1 MFSLT
6 ELSGSNHLNCFHNVS
21 NFNSRITSYNKT
33 LFRLPL
39 RKTATNLSSNIYS
52 LQKVNE
58 LIDALRSEA
67 KLLLLFLRS
76 VHTIEVYDIDQYDTQ
91 NLSFQAKIT
100 DNSVAEVKQK
110 RSSLIRNLKSYHAS
124 YQYDFSA
131 VLSFTANFDV
141 AVYDAST
148 RQTITSHW
156 LVANQVG
163 STNPSVR
170 KASVKQMVFPWVGVA
185 LEKDKP
191 GDGRI
196 FCFLP
201 MPIEI
206 ASNLPIHVNGTF
218 GLNDDRRNLK
228 WPGVER
234 RNDTMANWNAMLVKE
249 VLPSCYT
256 SLLLEY
262 KSTADSM
269 NFYKAWPNVSA
280 IKHSQWE
287 PLLLPVYRTLVRE
300 CVIWCHAPGG
310 YGEWNTPNLA
320 VFVPKSTSLE
330 TVMKNTLIAC
340 KVKLAEPPSIIWDA
354 LSYVS
359 VAVTKVT
366 PKFARDNL
374 RSNPHS
380 FSDISAQDKKVLLKY
395 CLSDGQFTDLAGLN
409 LLPLANNKFAIFQSN
424 SYYNMASS
432 SLVYMCTGEC
442 PKWLL
447 PNLEFKLVDITDDS
461 YLHGVMLQ
469 VAQQQCT
476 QLRELT
482 VSCVA
487 SLLDE
492 AMSMWRNHNAVTFPN
507 SKFPSNWLSNFWDW
521 IRNKMLKSFENKL
534 VFPVHSA
541 HNISISKT
549 FRVVRLTSSLPLLFF
564 HSRSNISGTVL
575 SALDK
580 LNIQYCT
587 QANFPYVRHSQLS
600 RIVKEY
606 SPEALLDVITVRG
619 SYSNVTFTTRE
630 ADLLRKEFSKAEISR
645 NMNTVKNLKIFSS
658 CGNSKN
664 ALYSITQVTQS
675 SILGEAVMEPTDSI
689 DLNVLPSNVI
699 IFSSSDYYQNQL
711 LLKLG
716 CQIYNGVHF
725 LEEYIFPKLT
735 IMGEHYIDAIMR
747 RVLDLYPT
755 LANRNYSI
763 TTSLQ
768 NLYFV
773 KVDDSTRLRPCE
785 LYDPSN
791 STIALIFTG
800 QAVFPCSPYNSTK
813 YINILMSC
821 GLQSSIDPQTIL
833 NLIYSLSQQK
843 SYAPV
848 HVDNTKLTRIRA
860 IMQYVSKKS
869 FSAPNKY
876 TVDIRI
882 VSGFFPFKRVLM
894 LLSQNRSWLPVL
906 SERPAIYPS
915 ALPWKGEHFS
925 SHVISLGDTV
935 CTSNSHS
942 STAPLLYGSQAY
954 FSESFDSLELTEP
967 RRCLVPHFQQVMAY
981 KDNLTPEQTLTI
993 IKQLYS
999 AMQTTSISHLS
1010 ILKHLKDWV
1019 YIMTLDRFVSI
1030 DSVALKRNSEFRN
1043 SLEPYLLI
1051 LPDSISA
1058 YSKLFTK
1065 FGMSHTL
1072 SQAQILS
1079 VLGTVRSEIN
1089 SGSCSVCTEE
1099 AWSLVL
1105 SILNWV
1111 TDNGTEEVSEDIV
1124 DFIFVPAESCREL
1137 PSLKAPQELVY
1148 TDSEFLKD
1156 FAKSIDNDKPFVH
1169 DRINQS
1175 LAKCLGVTPLSEELD
1190 ISEDTF
1196 EDAGQHEPLI
1206 VRLKNILKDYKDGLT
1221 IIKELVQN
1229 ADDAGATVVKICFDA
1244 RKHEIQQRKLFF
1256 PDMCEAHGPAL
1267 LIYNNSKFSVEDFA
1281 NIQKLAGATKQT
1293 KHLKIGKF
1301 GIGFCSV
1308 YHITDVPSF
1317 ISRERLY
1324 IFDPTLRHLR
1334 KAVKNP
1340 NQPGK
1345 KVNFLSKVIQKSLQM
1360 QPYEG
1365 LFDFDST
1372 KEYEGTLF
1380 RLPFRA
1386 DPSELSSTCYS
1397 ESTINELITD
1407 IKETSDKLLL
1417 FLQNVRRITV
1427 QRFDEGMV
1435 QPRTIFEVHK
1445 PSNIP
1450 SVPLNNASIAA
1461 IETWDHKNGGKS
1473 SNYWLAATHRSVYEN
1488 SKPAVA
1494 NVACQLHI
1502 SPANTYTVN
1511 SSLAGEIFC
1520 FLPLSLTTGLP
1531 VHVSCNFAV
1540 INNRR
1545 GIWTNSHENSYHND
1559 KDVEW
1564 NIFLMKKVIPVAY
1577 IQLLLSLQ
1585 IMDEQK
1591 LLLEYKFHCLWPL
1604 TAKLLLRNPWEQC
1617 VASLYSSLVSNKLF
1631 YSHSIKIWLQLNDCK
1646 FLDPIILG
1654 QASTIDS
1661 IQSVVIYLDFP
1672 VVDLPD
1678 EYRSHINLTTK
1689 CLTEKEFIDL
1699 FFSYLSQL
1707 NNIKSS
1713 RNSIILYMLETYAT
1727 QFDCKTSPVKKQ
1739 LSVMFCNHACIP
1751 TSPDG
1756 KIMRKCEDIVNP
1768 MSSFAKLFEDSD
1780 HHFPLKMFSERH
1792 LAMAALKHAG
1802 MMHDTLSWKLVI
1814 ERAQNIEQL
1823 MKKDRIKSL
1832 SNIQLIISI
1841 ISHGKVQGSY
1851 PNHVPKIDSI
1861 PFLPVMPK
1869 PEMYPLTWYGDKYQL
1884 LPGKLLTRIERYG
1897 TASTNVTERISG
1909 NQVAFLCEK
1918 LPQHGGCGFVYDQK
1932 TLDLLGLKLSPTFS
1946 RVIAQLKQVICLSNK
1961 LDPEWITKTCRDIY
1975 QFFENT
1981 LQKAGEH
1988 TINLDELK
1996 TIPLVWNGE
2005 KFLNIQSVSHNWKL
2019 DFGPYLFKVPP
2030 KLSSKPKLS
2039 EVLDIK
2045 KDFTYYDGMMALKKM
2060 KAEFKDSQINDQ
2072 CMQLIKE
2079 LIVVFGD
2086 APHDK
2091 LREIK
2096 GLVFLPDKTKVLY
2109 KSSDLSYN
2117 DADWIPL
2124 EEGCVQVHSLFSKD
2138 LAIRLGVNLTRSK
2151 LAEQYLS
2158 KKDPFTEFG
2167 QHEDLTTR
2175 IQGIIRDYDFDITI
2189 VKELLQNADD
2199 ARASQVCFIL
2209 DRRTHGSQSILSEKW
2224 KELQGPALLVWND
2237 RAFTEKDYEGI
2248 QKLGLGS
2255 KRYNEETIGQYGI
2268 GFNVVYHLTDCPSF
2282 ISDGDILCIFDPHRQ
2297 YTLGTNERRPG
2308 AMYDNLKKG
2317 FWNKFADMSAAY
2329 LQDGSNKVQGEFQKG
2344 TLFRFP
2350 LRHTLTMA
2358 MESQIID
2365 HRCSK
2370 AHGQIQPEE
2379 LSRLMHEWMPSVKQS
2394 IFFLNHVTEVKYLE
2408 ISEEGMVETKFH
2420 CKAVVEKSSGSFKEF
2435 QNAVSGFT
2443 AEKNQSFTIHYQI
2456 TVTEFICNSLRMED
2470 ERNPKENIVERKQ
2483 RDNVVER
2490 KPKVEKWLIQQSIG
2504 DMQEESQYWQY
2515 IETVKPRHAI
2525 AVPLRYPQQMSFDKK
2540 WTGQLFC
2547 FLPLPSLSSDMPAH
2561 INGSYILDSHRRALW
2576 KSSDPNREDDKSR
2589 WNGNLFLAIASSYA
2603 HFLVLARKTYV
2614 KCTYTNWP
2622 QALNDLHN
2630 YYRLFPD
2637 VHFGD
2642 RKKRSLAVDVY
2653 KKLIKMN
2660 GKVLCV
2666 LVSHRKKEVS
2676 VEWHPLISQKEAE
2689 QVYFWSHLKGDDR
2702 KIIHPVLES
2711 IGMKITSAPPRMMES
2726 LNFFIKDERKNISEG
2741 RKLEKGEISCA
2752 FEEDDNCRI
2761 IPPLS
2766 PASLFKYYTK
2776 YSRFSSLQDMKE
2788 CTIEKTE
2795 FKIASNFLLF
2805 TKYLLEMKLK
2815 HDTNIKHAQEAS
2827 KSVKDHVSAY
2837 THLVQEENKKDDDDD
2852 DDDDGTKIRKYPDP
2866 PFSHFLL
2873 LSADGVLK
2881 SFDTERK
2888 VLKSDFF
2895 TLFPNHKGMFLHPEF
2910 RSINFDESYFMT
2922 PYQIPEAEGNEIVEY
2937 NDDEAKILELF
2948 QSALPQSLYNAKV
2961 ISKASEIISIDCLAQ
2976 FWKCLDE
2983 DKVISSYCPQILF
2996 SFALLLTTDNRLFST
3011 NNNVLP
3017 SFEPPVEKKHIGA
3030 IMKALEMPFLHGS
3043 IDLKISELPSLSKY
3057 DKILSNFF
3065 HTNKTKPL
3073 STILRS
3079 NTSHFD
3085 ALISYFSEAAKP
3097 SDAQWVH
3104 QISSLPLFVD
3114 VLGLYL
3120 PIASKRAHLW
3130 PRLMCKSGYSNWV
3143 KDDDIFVQNQAK
3155 WTSLGSAD
3163 LFNIKH
3169 ITKEDL
3175 YLNFIFPRFHC
3186 LSDSERYEHLEF
3198 IKNSMYDTCKNY
3210 SEQETESTLQDVIY
3224 NARAFIEKLKLLN
3237 CIESDDGTLLPV
3249 SAFVDHNIEIF
3260 ISFSNYFQIL
3270 PEQYK
3275 PNKWLAFFKD
3285 IGLQQMPSMQ
3295 TFLELCRDVQDK
3307 KIKNV
3312 KECSDVLCSDVLL
3325 RYLFSRSVM
3334 EKWLSNKQFFF
3345 QVSKLSFV
3353 PASDTSQVSWI
3364 APSKSD
3370 NNELVCL
3377 HGATIGHL
3385 KCLLWTVNP
3394 IIYLPCEYHKL
3405 LYDTCTVTML
3415 EHLQITTSAS
3425 YDEVAQNLKNIC
3437 RCRTYSDEKLFEK
3450 YPQDLITPQ
3459 YSISLLEVMIENFKF
3474 FMSDDC
3480 FQNREFEDLPCIPV
3494 YCDLISM
3501 EEHKMALVK
3510 PSSVLSYGGTTLI
3523 SRFHPYLHKLPPE
3536 LTFTMQLLTSIGV
3549 KSNLDIHH
3557 MQIVLEKIYEHS
3569 QGQTLDPNAQVCVKL
3584 ALEYLFNHLPKACP
3598 DDSLADQLLPL
3609 YLPDTKDQL
3618 RLSTNM
3624 LYSDTFSYL
3633 CDMELDLIGTGY
3645 SHFNI
3650 VEKYYGVCALD
3661 ICRLLPEKVRPKAM
3675 SIKCKQI
3682 PDDECETVEHS
3693 DLMQSMEVAL
3703 HHESNSLAIV
3713 KACTINLNRSADAEL
3728 ESLVQTFIESLT
3740 IQTKRNMKTQ
3750 VILRES
3756 DQKIGH
3762 TNSKFYFESCDVPRI
3777 LYIDADFDEDDL
3789 DDVYTEVADALCDA
3803 LSNKYQ
3809 FVYSPN
3815 IKKLTD
3821 FIKKYLKA
3829 KPSRKAVLLQRHNII
3844 LPICSSSFFRFELG
3858 GTIPEIYHHRL
3869 DQDFNNIFRPME
3881 YVGYEDSQ
3889 NHIIVAQI
3897 VHLIISDNNDPN
3909 NQLAKQ
3915 YYIYTN
3921 TKLDEEGNI
3930 VSILDLY
3937 KIVYAVSTNN
3947 SGDSEERSLVPHD
3960 GMFEAR
3966 PIESD
3971 LSEIKVRLLK
3981 NLKEIWKLNLE
3992 LRNKALRR
4000 LYLKW
4005 HPDKNLKDPEKAQE
4019 IFLFLK
4025 LEIDRLEEAN
4035 NTSQGSYDEDA
4046 NSDLESDNLSPGT
4059 VNTRGNFYRWDRMAS
4074 CHRDAEREEAAN
4086 NNIPPFEEP
4095 VIQPRPEEGRRWV
4108 EQAKTD
4114 FNVLCSIH
4122 DRASDT
4128 NGYGHVCFMAHQVVE
4143 KALKGGIYVFC
4154 GMDNRGLVDHN
4165 LGRHAHAL
4173 VTVAPDETVD
4183 LIQKSIPLE
4192 SYYLDTRY
4200 PNRWSGYRDTPADH
4214 YTADHADIAR
4224 RNAKRVLDIV
4234 KNITQF

>member
-1 MFSLT
+1 M
-6 ELSGSNHLNCFHNVS
+6 
-21 NFNSRITSYNKT
+21 
-33 LFRLPL
+33 
-39 RKTATNLSSNIYS
+39 
-52 LQKVNE
+52 NE

-67 KLLLLFLRS
+67 RLLLLFLRS
-76 VHTIEVYDIDQYDTQ
+76 VHTIEVYDIDQYGRQ

-131 VLSFTANFDV
+131 VLSFTANFGV

-170 KASVKQMVFPWVGVA
+170 KASVEQMVFPWVGVA

-201 MPIEI
+201 MPIET

-218 GLNDDRRNLK
+218 GLNDDRRSLK

-249 VLPSCYT
+249 VLPSCYA

-262 KSTADSM
+262 KSTSDSV

-287 PLLLPVYRTLVRE
+287 PLLVPLYSTLVRE
-300 CVIWCHAPGG
+300 CVIWCHALGG

-340 KVKLAEPPSIIWDA
+340 KVKLAEAPSIIWDA

-374 RSNPHS
+374 ISNPHS
-380 FSDISAQDKKVLLKY
+380 FSGISAQDKKVLLKY

-409 LLPLANNKFAIFQSN
+409 LLPLANNKFVGFQSN
-424 SYYNMASS
+424 SYYMVSS

-447 PNLEFKLVDITDDS
+447 PNLEFKLVDVTDDS
-461 YLHGVMLQ
+461 CLHGVMLQ

-492 AMSMWRNHNAVTFPN
+492 SMSMWRNHNAITFPN
-507 SKFPSNWLSNFWDW
+507 SNFPSSWLSNFWDW
-521 IRNKMLKSFENKL
+521 IGNKMLKSFENKL

-541 HNISISKT
+541 HNVSVSKT
-549 FRVVRLTSSLPLLFF
+549 FQVVRLISTLPLVFF
-564 HSRSNISGTVL
+564 HSHSKISATLL

-587 QANFPYVRHSQLS
+587 EANFPYVRHSQLS

-606 SPEALLDVITVRG
+606 SPEALLDVITLRG
-619 SYSNVTFTTRE
+619 TYSNVTFTNQE
-630 ADLLRKEFSKAEISR
+630 AELLRKEFSNAEISR
-645 NMNTVKNLKIFSS
+645 NMYTVKNLKIFSS

-664 ALYSITQVTQS
+664 ALYSITQVTQM
-675 SILGEAVMEPTDSI
+675 SILGVAVMEPTDSI
-689 DLNVLPSNVI
+689 DLKVLPSNALI
-699 IFSSSDYYQNQL
+699 LSSSDYHQTQL

-716 CQIYNGVHF
+716 CQRYNGVYF
-725 LEEYIFPKLT
+725 LEAYIFPKLT
-735 IMGEHYIDAIMR
+735 FMGEHYIDAIMT

-773 KVDDSTRLRPCE
+773 KVGNGTRLRPCD

-813 YINILMSC
+813 YINILKSC

-833 NLIYSLSQQK
+833 NLIFTISQQK
-843 SYAPV
+843 SYSPV
-848 HVDNTKLTRIRA
+848 HVDNTELTRIRA

-869 FSAPNKY
+869 FIAPNNY
-876 TVDIRI
+876 TVDWRI
-882 VSGFFPFKRVLM
+882 VQGYVPFKTA
-894 LLSQNRSWLPVL
+894 LLLLCQSRSWLPVL

-954 FSESFDSLELTEP
+954 FTESFDSLELTEP
-967 RRCLVPHFQQVMAY
+967 RHCLVPHFQQLMAY
-981 KDNLTPEQTLTI
+981 NGNLTAEQTLTI
-993 IKQLYS
+993 TKQLYS
-999 AMQTTSISHLS
+999 AMQTTSMPHLLL
-1010 ILKHLKDWV
+1010 LKNLKEWV
-1019 YIMTLDRFVSI
+1019 YIMTLDKFVSI
-1030 DSVALKRNSEFRN
+1030 DSVALKRNSEFRH
-1043 SLEPYLLI
+1043 SLEPYLHV

-1058 YSKLFTK
+1058 YSKLFTN

-1079 VLGTVRSEIN
+1079 VLGTIRSEIN
-1089 SGSCSVCTEE
+1089 SGSCSVCAEE
-1099 AWSLVL
+1099 GWSLVL

-1111 TDNGTEEVSEDIV
+1111 TVNGTEEVSDDIV

-1137 PSLKAPQELVY
+1137 PSLKDPQELVY
-1148 TDSEFLKD
+1148 TDSEFLKE
-1156 FAKSIDNDKPFVH
+1156 FAKSTDNDKPFVH
-1169 DRINQS
+1169 ERINQS

-1256 PDMCEAHGPAL
+1256 PDMCYAHGPAL
-1267 LIYNNSKFSVEDFA
+1267 VIYNNSKFSDEDFA

-1308 YHITDVPSF
+1308 YHITDVPAF

-1340 NQPGK
+1340 SQPGK
-1345 KVNFLSKVIQKSLQM
+1345 KVNFLSKVIRKSLQM

-1427 QRFDEGMV
+1427 QRFDEGML
-1435 QPRTIFEVHK
+1435 QPLTLFTVHK
-1445 PSNIP
+1445 PSIIP
-1450 SVPLNNASIAA
+1450 SISLSNASIALV
-1461 IETWDHKNGGKS
+1461 ESWDNKSEGKS
-1473 SNYWLAATHRSVYEN
+1473 CNYWLVATHRSLYEN

-1502 SPANTYTVN
+1502 SPGNALTVN

-1545 GIWTNSHENSYHND
+1545 GIWTYSHENSYHND

-1577 IQLLLSLQ
+1577 IHLLLSLQ
-1585 IMDEQK
+1585 IMDKQK
-1591 LLLEYKFHCLWPL
+1591 YLLEYRFHCLWPL
-1604 TAKLLLRNPWEQC
+1604 TTKLLQRNPWEQC
-1617 VASLYSSLVSNKLF
+1617 VASFYSSLVSNRLF
-1631 YSHSIKIWLQLNDCK
+1631 YSHSIKSWLQLNDCK

-1661 IQSVVIYLDFP
+1661 IQSVVFYLGFP
-1672 VVDLPD
+1672 VVNLPD
-1678 EYRSHINLTTK
+1678 EYRSQINLTTK

-1699 FFSYLSQL
+1699 FFSCLSQL
-1707 NNIKSS
+1707 NSIESS

-1727 QFDCKTSPVKKQ
+1727 QFDCITSTVKNQ
-1739 LSVMFCNHACIP
+1739 LFVMFGNHICIP
-1751 TSPDG
+1751 TLPDG

-1814 ERAQNIEQL
+1814 ERAQNIQQL
-1823 MKKDRIKSL
+1823 MKRDLTKSL
-1832 SNIQLIISI
+1832 LNIQLIISI

-1851 PNHVPKIDSI
+1851 PNQVPKIDSI
-1861 PFLPVMPK
+1861 SFLPVMPK
-1869 PEMYPLTWYGDKYQL
+1869 PEKYPLNWYGDKYQL

-1897 TASTNVTERISG
+1897 TDSTNVMERISG
-1909 NQVAFLCEK
+1909 TQVAFLCEK
-1918 LPQHGGCGFVYDQK
+1918 RPQHGGCGFVYDQE
-1932 TLDLLGLKLSPTFS
+1932 TLDLLGLKSSPTFHQ
-1946 RVIAQLKQVICLSNK
+1946 VLAQLKQVIYLSNE
-1961 LDPEWITKTCRDIY
+1961 LDPEWITKTCHDIY
-1975 QFFENT
+1975 RFFENT

-1996 TIPLVWNGE
+1996 AIPLVWNG
-2005 KFLNIQSVSHNWKL
+2005 KQFLNIEYVSHNWKL
-2019 DFGPYLFKVPP
+2019 DCGPYLFKVPP
-2030 KLSSKPKLS
+2030 NLSSKPKLS
-2039 EVLDIK
+2039 EGLGIK
-2045 KDFTYYDGMMALKKM
+2045 KDFTYYDGVMALEKM
-2060 KAEFKDSQINDQ
+2060 KADFKDSQINEP

-2079 LIVVFGD
+2079 LIVVFVD
-2086 APHDK
+2086 APPEE
-2091 LREIK
+2091 LSEVNSLI
-2096 GLVFLPDKTKVLY
+2096 FLPDKTQVLY
-2109 KSSDLSYN
+2109 KSITLSYN
-2117 DADWIPL
+2117 NTDWIPL
-2124 EEGCVQVHSLFSKD
+2124 EEGCVQVHSMFSKD
-2138 LAIRLGVNLTRSK
+2138 LAISLGVNLTRLK

-2158 KKDPFTEFG
+2158 KKDRFTEFG

-2209 DRRTHGSQSILSEKW
+2209 DRRTHGSKSILSEEW

-2237 RAFTEKDYEGI
+2237 SVFTEKDYKGI

-2282 ISDGDILCIFDPHRQ
+2282 ISDGDTLCIFDPHCQ

-2317 FWNKFADMSAAY
+2317 FWNKFADMSTAY
-2329 LQDGSNKVQGEFQKG
+2329 LQDGSDKVPGEFQRG

-2350 LRHTLTMA
+2350 LRHTAAMA
-2358 MESQIID
+2358 MKSQIID
-2365 HRCSK
+2365 HRSCK
-2370 AHGQIQPEE
+2370 GHGQIQPED
-2379 LSRLMHEWMPSVKQS
+2379 LSRLMHKWMPSVKQS

-2408 ISEEGMVETKFH
+2408 ISEEGVVETKFH
-2420 CKAVVEKSSGSFKEF
+2420 CKAVVEKSSESFQGF

-2443 AEKNQSFTIHYQI
+2443 AERNQSFIIHYQI
-2456 TVTEFICNSLRMED
+2456 TVTEFICNMED
-2470 ERNPKENIVERKQ
+2470 IIIERKPKNNIVERKQ
-2483 RDNVVER
+2483 NKDIVER
-2490 KPKVEKWLIQQSIG
+2490 KPKEEKWLIQQSIG
-2504 DMQEESQYWQY
+2504 DMQDENQYWQY

-2525 AVPLRYPQQMSFDKK
+2525 AVPLRYSQQMSFDKK

-2547 FLPLPSLSSDMPAH
+2547 FLPLPSLSSDIPAH
-2561 INGSYILDSHRRALW
+2561 INGSFILDSHRRALW

-2589 WNGNLFLAIASSYA
+2589 WNGSLFMAIASSYA
-2603 HFLVLARKTYV
+2603 HFLVQARNTYV
-2614 KCTYTNWP
+2614 KCTYANWY
-2622 QALNDLHN
+2622 QALNDLYN
-2630 YYRLFPD
+2630 YYCLFPD
-2637 VHFGD
+2637 VHFND
-2642 RKKRSLAVDVY
+2642 RKKGSLSVDIY

-2660 GKVLCV
+2660 AKVLCV
-2666 LVSHRKKEVS
+2666 LVSHRRKEVS
-2676 VEWHPLISQKEAE
+2676 VEWHPLISQQEAK
-2689 QVYFWSHLKGDDR
+2689 QVYFWSYIKGDDR

-2711 IGMKITSAPPRMMES
+2711 IGMKITSAPPHIMES
-2726 LNFFIKDERKNISEG
+2726 LNSVIRDERNHLSER
-2741 RKLEKGEISCA
+2741 RKLEKGEPTCVS
-2752 FEEDDNCRI
+2752 EEDDNCRI

-2776 YSRFSSLQDMKE
+2776 YSNFSPLHDMKE
-2788 CTIEKTE
+2788 CSIEMTE
-2795 FKIASNFLLF
+2795 FKTSSSFLLF

-2815 HDTNIKHAQEAS
+2815 HDTNNKDAREAS
-2827 KSVKDHVSAY
+2827 ISVKEHVSAF
-2837 THLVQEENKKDDDDD
+2837 THLVQGENKGDDDDD
-2852 DDDDGTKIRKYPDP
+2852 HDGFKTRRYPES

-2888 VLKSDFF
+2888 VIKSEFF

-2910 RSINFDESYFMT
+2910 RSINYDKSYFVASYRK
-2922 PYQIPEAEGNEIVEY
+2922 PEGNEIVEN
-2937 NDDEAKILELF
+2937 NDDEAKILKLF

-2961 ISKASEIISIDCLAQ
+2961 ISKASGIISKDRLAQ
-2976 FWKCLDE
+2976 FWKCLLEDE
-2983 DKVISSYCPQILF
+2983 VISSYCPQILS

-3030 IMKALEMPFLHGS
+3030 IMKAMEMPFLHDP
-3043 IDLKISELPSLSKY
+3043 INLKTSELPSLSKH

-3065 HTNKTKPL
+3065 HTNEIKPL
-3073 STILRS
+3073 SAVLRS
-3079 NTSHFD
+3079 NTSHFES
-3085 ALISYFSEAAKP
+3085 LISYFSEAAKP

-3104 QISSLPLFVD
+3104 QISSLPFFVD

-3143 KDDDIFVQNQAK
+3143 KDGDIFIQDQAK

-3163 LFNIKH
+3163 QFNIKH
-3169 ITKEDL
+3169 ITEEDL
-3175 YLNFIFPRFHC
+3175 YLEFIFSRFHC

-3198 IKNSMYDTCKNY
+3198 IKKSMYNACKNY
-3210 SEQETESTLQDVIY
+3210 SQQELTESTPQDVSNKIY
-3224 NARAFIEKLKLLN
+3224 NARAFIEKLKSIN
-3237 CIESDDGTLLPV
+3237 CIESDDGTLMPV
-3249 SAFVDHNIEIF
+3249 SAFVDYNNKIF
-3260 ISFSNYFQIL
+3260 TSFSKYFQIL

-3275 PNKWLAFFKD
+3275 SKEWLPFLKD

-3295 TFLELCRDVQDK
+3295 RFLELCRDVQDK
-3307 KIKNV
+3307 KVKNV
-3312 KECSDVLCSDVLL
+3312 KESSDVLL
-3325 RYLFSRSVM
+3325 RYLFSTSVM
-3334 EKWLSNKQFFF
+3334 EKWFNNTPFLF
-3345 QVSKLSFV
+3345 QVSNISFV

-3370 NNELVCL
+3370 KNELVCL
-3377 HGATIGHL
+3377 NGAATSDFE
-3385 KCLLWTVNP
+3385 CLLWTLKP
-3394 IIYLPCEYHKL
+3394 IIDLPCEQYIFHDVL
-3405 LYDTCTVTML
+3405 TVTIL
-3415 EHLQITTSAS
+3415 SHLQISTRAR
-3425 YDEVAQNLKNIC
+3425 YEEVAQNLKNIC

-3450 YPQDLITPQ
+3450 YPQDLIAPQ
-3459 YSISLLEVMIENFKF
+3459 YHTSLLKVMTENFKF
-3474 FMSDDC
+3474 FMSDVY
-3480 FQNREFEDLPCIPV
+3480 FRNRGFEDLHCIPV

-3510 PSSVLSYGGTTLI
+3510 PSSVLSYMYGGTTPI
-3523 SRFHPYLHKLPPE
+3523 SCFHPYLHKLPSE
-3536 LTFTMQLLTSIGV
+3536 LNFTMQLLTTIGV
-3549 KSNLDIHH
+3549 KSSLDIHH
-3557 MQIVLEKIYEHS
+3557 MKIVLEKIYEHS
-3569 QGQTLDPNAQVCVKL
+3569 QGQTLDPNAQVCVKR
-3584 ALEYLFNHLPKACP
+3584 ALEYLFKLLSKAGL
-3598 DDSLADQLLPL
+3598 DDSLADQLCPL
-3609 YLPDTKDQL
+3609 YLPDMKDQL
-3618 RLSTNM
+3618 RLSTTM
-3624 LYSDTFSYL
+3624 LYSDTFSYF
-3633 CDMELDLIGTGY
+3633 CDMDLDLSGTGY

-3650 VEKYYGVCALD
+3650 NEIYYGVCASD

-3675 SIKCKQI
+3675 SIKCKHI
-3682 PDDECETVEHS
+3682 PDDECITVEHT

-3703 HHESNSLAIV
+3703 RHESNSLAIV
-3713 KACTINLNRSADAEL
+3713 KACTINLNMSADTEL
-3728 ESLVQTFIESLT
+3728 ESLVQHFIESLT
-3740 IQTKRNMKTQ
+3740 IQVKQNMKTQ
-3750 VILRES
+3750 IILRES
-3756 DQKIGH
+3756 DQKIGQ
-3762 TNSKFYFESCDVPRI
+3762 TSSKFYFESCDVPRI

-3803 LSNKYQ
+3803 LRNKYQ
-3809 FVYSPN
+3809 FVYSTN

-3829 KPSRKAVLLQRHNII
+3829 KPSRKAVLRQRHHII

-3858 GTIPEIYHHRL
+3858 ETIPEIYHHRL

-3881 YVGYEDSQ
+3881 YVGYESSQ

-3897 VHLIISDNNDPN
+3897 VHLIMSDNDDPN
-3909 NQLAKQ
+3909 NQLAKK
-3915 YYIYTN
+3915 YYIYKN
-3921 TKLDEEGNI
+3921 TKVDEEGKI

-3937 KIVYAVSTNN
+3937 KIVYSASTNN
-3947 SGDSEERSLVPHD
+3947 SGDAEERSLVPHD

-3971 LSEIKVRLLK
+3971 LSEIKARLLK
-3981 NLKEIWKLNLE
+3981 DLQEIWKLNLE

-4005 HPDKNLKDPEKAQE
+4005 HPDKNLENPERAQE

-4025 LEIDRLEEAN
+4025 REIDRLEEAN
-4035 NTSQGSYDEDA
+4035 NTSQGSHDEDE
-4046 NSDLESDNLSPGT
+4046 NSDLESGHLSPGT
-4059 VNTRGNFYRWDRMAS
+4059 VNTRGNFFRWDRMAS

-4114 FNVLCSIH
+4114 FNVLCSIY
-4122 DRASDT
+4122 DMASDT
-4128 NGYGHVCFMAHQVVE
+4128 NGYGYVCFMAHQVAE

-4154 GMDNRGLVDHN
+4154 GMDDRGLVDHN
-4165 LGRHAHAL
+4165 LGRHAHTL
-4173 VTVAPDETVD
+4173 VTVAPGETVD
-4183 LIQKSIPLE
+4183 LIQNSIPLE

-4200 PNRWSGYRDTPADH
+4200 PNRWSSYRDTPADH
-4214 YTADHADIAR
+4214 YSEHHADVAR
-4224 RNAKRVLDIV
+4224 RNAKKVLDIV

>member
-1 MFSLT
+1 M
-6 ELSGSNHLNCFHNVS
+6 
-21 NFNSRITSYNKT
+21 
-33 LFRLPL
+33 
-39 RKTATNLSSNIYS
+39 
-52 LQKVNE
+52 NE

-76 VHTIEVYDIDQYDTQ
+76 VHTIEVYDIDQYGGH

-110 RSSLIRNLKSYHAS
+110 RSSLIRDLKSYHAS
-124 YQYDFSA
+124 YQYNFSA
-131 VLSFTANFDV
+131 VLSFTANFGV

-148 RQTITSHW
+148 HQTITSHW

-201 MPIEI
+201 MPIET

-249 VLPSCYT
+249 VLPSCYA

-262 KSTADSM
+262 KSTSDSM
-269 NFYKAWPNVSA
+269 NFYKAWPNVTA

-287 PLLLPVYRTLVRE
+287 PLLVPLYSTLVRE

-320 VFVPKSTSLE
+320 VFVPKTTCME

-340 KVKLAEPPSIIWDA
+340 KVKLAEAPSIIWDA

-359 VAVTKVT
+359 MEVTKVT

-374 RSNPHS
+374 ISNPHS
-380 FSDISAQDKKVLLKY
+380 FSGISAQDKKVLLKY

-409 LLPLANNKFAIFQSN
+409 LLPLVNNKFVGFQSN
-424 SYYNMASS
+424 SYYMASS

-447 PNLEFKLVDITDDS
+447 PNLKFKLVDVTDDS
-461 YLHGVMLQ
+461 CLHGVMLQ

-492 AMSMWRNHNAVTFPN
+492 SMSMWRNHNTVTFPN

-549 FRVVRLTSSLPLLFF
+549 FQVVRLISSLPLLFF
-564 HSRSNISGTVL
+564 HSRSNISGTLL

-587 QANFPYVRHSQLS
+587 EANFTYVRHSQLS
-600 RIVKEY
+600 SIVKEY
-606 SPEALLDVITVRG
+606 SPEALLDVITLRG
-619 SYSNVTFTTRE
+619 SYSNVTFTNQE
-630 ADLLRKEFSKAEISR
+630 ADLLRKEFCKAKISR

-675 SILGEAVMEPTDSI
+675 SILGVPAMEPTDSI
-689 DLNVLPSNVI
+689 DLKVLPSNAI
-699 IFSSSDYYQNQL
+699 ILSTSDYYQTQL
-711 LLKLG
+711 IRKLG
-716 CQIYNGVHF
+716 YLRYDGVYF
-725 LEEYIFPKLT
+725 LEACIFPKLT
-735 IMGEHYIDAIMR
+735 VMGEHYIDAIMT

-773 KVDDSTRLRPCE
+773 KVGNGTRLRPCD

-813 YINILMSC
+813 YINILRSC
-821 GLQSSIDPQTIL
+821 GLQSSIDPRTIL

-843 SYAPV
+843 SYAPI
-848 HVDNTKLTRIRA
+848 HVDSTKLTGIRA

-869 FSAPNKY
+869 FTAPNKY
-876 TVDIRI
+876 TVDRRI
-882 VSGFFPFKRVLM
+882 VQGYVSFKTALL

-954 FSESFDSLELTEP
+954 FTESFDSLEQTEP
-967 RRCLVPHFQQVMAY
+967 RHCLVPHFQQVMAY
-981 KDNLTPEQTLTI
+981 NDNLTPEQTLTI

-999 AMQTTSISHLS
+999 VMLTLKASHLS
-1010 ILKHLKDWV
+1010 LLKHLKEWV
-1019 YIMTLDRFVSI
+1019 YIMTLDKFVSI
-1030 DSVALKRNSEFRN
+1030 DSVALRRNSEFRH
-1043 SLEPYLLI
+1043 SLEPYLHI

-1058 YSKLFTK
+1058 YSKLFTN

-1079 VLGTVRSEIN
+1079 VLGTLRSEIN

-1111 TDNGTEEVSEDIV
+1111 SDNGTKEVSEDIV
-1124 DFIFVPAESCREL
+1124 DYIFVPAESCRKL
-1137 PSLKAPQELVY
+1137 PSLKGPQELVY
-1148 TDSEFLKD
+1148 TDSEVLKE
-1156 FAKSIDNDKPFVH
+1156 FAKSTDNDKPFVH

-1175 LAKCLGVTPLSEELD
+1175 LAKYLGVTPLSEELG

-1221 IIKELVQN
+1221 IIKELIQN

-1244 RKHEIQQRKLFF
+1244 RKHEIQKRKIFF

-1267 LIYNNSKFSVEDFA
+1267 VIYNNSIFSDEDFA

-1324 IFDPTLRHLR
+1324 IFDPTLRHLK

-1427 QRFDEGMV
+1427 QRFDEGML
-1435 QPRTIFEVHK
+1435 QPRTLFEVHK

-1450 SVPLNNASIAA
+1450 SISLSNASIAA
-1461 IETWDHKNGGKS
+1461 IETWDHKSRGKS
-1473 SNYWLAATHRSVYEN
+1473 SNYWLFATRRSMYEN

-1494 NVACQLHI
+1494 NVACQLYMN
-1502 SPANTYTVN
+1502 PDNTYSVN

-1520 FLPLSLTTGLP
+1520 FLPLSLITGLP

-1545 GIWTNSHENSYHND
+1545 GIWTNSHGNSYHND
-1559 KDVEW
+1559 EDVEW

-1577 IQLLLSLQ
+1577 IQLLLILQ
-1585 IMDEQK
+1585 IMDEHN
-1591 LLLEYKFHCLWPL
+1591 LLLEYKFCCLWPL
-1604 TAKLLLRNPWEQC
+1604 TTKLLLRNPWEQS
-1617 VASLYSSLVSNKLF
+1617 VVSFYSSLLSNRLF
-1631 YSHSIKIWLQLNDCK
+1631 YSHSIKSWLQLKDCI

-1661 IQSVVIYLDFP
+1661 IKRFVFYLGFP

-1689 CLTEKEFIDL
+1689 CLTEKKFIDK
-1699 FFSYLSQL
+1699 FFSCLSQL
-1707 NNIKSS
+1707 NSIESS

-1727 QFDCKTSPVKKQ
+1727 QFDRKTSTVKKQ
-1739 LSVMFCNHACIP
+1739 LSGMFSYHACIP

-1792 LAMAALKHAG
+1792 LAMAALRHAG
-1802 MMHDTLSWKLVI
+1802 MMHDTLSWKFII
-1814 ERAQNIEQL
+1814 ERAQNVEQL
-1823 MKKDRIKSL
+1823 MMRDQIKSL
-1832 SNIQLIISI
+1832 SNVQLIISI

-1851 PNHVPKIDSI
+1851 PNQEPRIDSI

-1869 PEMYPLTWYGDKYQL
+1869 PETYPLTWFGDKCRL
-1884 LPGKLLTRIERYG
+1884 LPGKLLTLIERHG
-1897 TASTNVTERISG
+1897 SVSTNVMERISG
-1909 NQVAFLCEK
+1909 NYVAFLCEK
-1918 LPQHGGCGFVYDQK
+1918 LPQHGGCGFIYDKK
-1932 TLDLLGLKLSPTFS
+1932 TLEMLGLKSSPTFGQ
-1946 RVIAQLKQVICLSNK
+1946 VIAQLKQIVHLYNQLK
-1961 LDPEWITKTCRDIY
+1961 PEWITETCSDIY
-1975 QFFENT
+1975 RFFENT
-1981 LQKAGEH
+1981 PWKAGEH
-1988 TINLDELK
+1988 IVNLDELK
-1996 TIPLVWNGE
+1996 AIPLVWNGK
-2005 KFLNIQSVSHNWKL
+2005 KFLSIEFVSHNWKL
-2019 DFGPYLFKVPP
+2019 DCGPYLFKVPP
-2030 KLSSKPKLS
+2030 NLSSNLKLS
-2039 EVLDIK
+2039 EALGIK
-2045 KDFTYYDGMMALKKM
+2045 KEFTYYDGVMALEKM
-2060 KAEFKDSQINDQ
+2060 KADFKDSQINDQ

-2079 LIVVFGD
+2079 LIVVFED
-2086 APHDK
+2086 APPEE
-2091 LREIK
+2091 LREVN
-2096 GLVFLPDKTKVLY
+2096 GLIFLPDETQVLY
-2109 KSSDLSYN
+2109 KSSALSYN
-2117 DADWIPL
+2117 DTDWIPL
-2124 EEGCVQVHSLFSKD
+2124 QEGCVQVHSLFSKD

-2158 KKDPFTEFG
+2158 KNNPFTEFG

-2199 ARASQVCFIL
+2199 AKSSQVCFIL
-2209 DRRTHGSQSILSEKW
+2209 DRRTHGSKSILSEKW

-2237 RAFTEKDYEGI
+2237 SVFTEKDYEGI

-2282 ISDGDILCIFDPHRQ
+2282 ISDGDTLCIFDPHCQ

-2308 AMYDNLKKG
+2308 VMYDNLKKG
-2317 FWNKFADMSAAY
+2317 FWIKFADMSAAY
-2329 LQDGSNKVQGEFQKG
+2329 LQDGSDKVPGEFHRG

-2358 MESQIID
+2358 VKSQIID

-2379 LSRLMHEWMPSVKQS
+2379 LSRLMHKWMPSVKQS
-2394 IFFLNHVTEVKYLE
+2394 IFFLNHVIEVKYME
-2408 ISEEGMVETKFH
+2408 ISEKGVVETKFH
-2420 CKAVVEKSSGSFKEF
+2420 CKAVVEKSSESFQGF

-2443 AEKNQSFTIHYQI
+2443 AERNQSFTIHYQI
-2456 TVTEFICNSLRMED
+2456 TVTEFICNNLRMED
-2470 ERNPKENIVERKQ
+2470 VVVERKPKENIVKRKQ
-2483 RDNVVER
+2483 SEDIVER
-2490 KPKVEKWLIQQSIG
+2490 KSKVEKWLIQQSIG
-2504 DMQEESQYWQY
+2504 DMQDESQYWQY

-2525 AVPLRYPQQMSFDKK
+2525 AVPLRYPQDKK

-2547 FLPLPSLSSDMPAH
+2547 FLPLPSLSSDIPAH
-2561 INGSYILDSHRRALW
+2561 INGSFILDSHRRALW

-2603 HFLVLARKTYV
+2603 HFLVQARNTYV
-2614 KCTYTNWP
+2614 KCTYANWHE
-2622 QALNDLHN
+2622 ALNDLHN
-2630 YYRLFPD
+2630 YYCLFPD
-2637 VHFGD
+2637 VHFND
-2642 RKKRSLAVDVY
+2642 RKKGSLSVDIY

-2660 GKVLCV
+2660 AKVLCV
-2666 LVSHRKKEVS
+2666 LVSHRGKDHKVS
-2676 VEWHPLISQKEAE
+2676 VEWHPLISQQEAK
-2689 QVYFWSHLKGDDR
+2689 QVYFWSYIKGDGR

-2711 IGMKITSAPPRMMES
+2711 IGMKITSAPPPIMKS
-2726 LNFFIKDERKNISEG
+2726 LNSVIRDERKHLSEG
-2741 RKLEKGEISCA
+2741 GKLLKCETRCVS
-2752 FEEDDNCRI
+2752 EEDDNCRI

-2776 YSRFSSLQDMKE
+2776 YSKFSPLHNMKE
-2788 CTIEKTE
+2788 CFIERTVFKT
-2795 FKIASNFLLF
+2795 ASNFLLF
-2805 TKYLLEMKLK
+2805 TKYLLEMKLE
-2815 HDTNIKHAQEAS
+2815 HDTNNKDAQEAS
-2827 KSVKDHVSAY
+2827 KSVNEHVFAY
-2837 THLVQEENKKDDDDD
+2837 EHSVLGENRDD
-2852 DDDDGTKIRKYPDP
+2852 DDDDGFKTRRYPES

-2881 SFDTERK
+2881 SFDIVRK
-2888 VLKSDFF
+2888 VLKSEFF

-2910 RSINFDESYFMT
+2910 RSINYDKSYFVT
-2922 PYQIPEAEGNEIVEY
+2922 LYQKLEGNEIVEN
-2937 NDDEAKILELF
+2937 NDDEAKILKLF

-2961 ISKASEIISIDCLAQ
+2961 ISKASAIISKDRLAQ
-2976 FWKCLDE
+2976 FWKCLLEDE
-2983 DKVISSYCPQILF
+2983 VISSYCPQILS

-3017 SFEPPVEKKHIGA
+3017 SFKPPVEKKHIGA
-3030 IMKALEMPFLHGS
+3030 IMKAMEMPFLNDS
-3043 IDLKISELPSLSKY
+3043 IDLKTSELPSLSKH

-3065 HTNKTKPL
+3065 HTNEIKPL
-3073 STILRS
+3073 SSVLRS

-3097 SDAQWVH
+3097 SEAQWVH
-3104 QISSLPLFVD
+3104 QISSLPFFVD
-3114 VLGLYL
+3114 ILGLYL

-3143 KDDDIFVQNQAK
+3143 KDGDIFIQDQDQAK

-3163 LFNIKH
+3163 HFKIKH
-3169 ITKEDL
+3169 ITEEDI
-3175 YLNFIFPRFHC
+3175 YLEFIFPRFHC

-3198 IKNSMYDTCKNY
+3198 IKHSMYNTCKYY
-3210 SEQETESTLQDVIY
+3210 SQQELTESTPQDVSNKIN

-3237 CIESDDGTLLPV
+3237 CIESEDGNLMPV
-3249 SAFVDHNIEIF
+3249 SAFVDRSVDLF

-3275 PNKWLAFFKD
+3275 SKEWLAFLKD

-3295 TFLELCRDVQDK
+3295 RFLELCRDVQDQK
-3307 KIKNV
+3307 VKNV
-3312 KECSDVLCSDVLL
+3312 KESSNVLL
-3325 RYLFSRSVM
+3325 RYVFSTSVM
-3334 EKWLSNKQFFF
+3334 EKWLSKAYFLF
-3345 QVSKLSFV
+3345 QVSKLLFV

-3364 APSKSD
+3364 APSKSEK
-3370 NNELVCL
+3370 NELVCL
-3377 HGATIGHL
+3377 HGATTGHL

-3394 IIYLPCEYHKL
+3394 IIYLPCEQYKL
-3405 LYDTCTVTML
+3405 LHDAPTVTML
-3415 EHLQITTSAS
+3415 KRLQITTRAS

-3437 RCRTYSDEKLFEK
+3437 KCRTYSDERLFEK
-3450 YPQDLITPQ
+3450 YPQDLIAPQ
-3459 YSISLLEVMIENFKF
+3459 YSTSLLKVMTENFKF
-3474 FMSDDC
+3474 FMKNGCSP
-3480 FQNREFEDLPCIPV
+3480 NSEFEDLPCIPV

-3510 PSSVLSYGGTTLI
+3510 PSSVISYTHGVKTLI
-3523 SRFHPYLHKLPPE
+3523 PHFHPYLHKLPSE
-3536 LTFTMQLLTSIGV
+3536 LNCTMQLLTTIGV

-3569 QGQTLDPNAQVCVKL
+3569 QGQTLDPNAQMCVKM
-3584 ALEYLFNHLPKACP
+3584 ALEYLFKHFPKACP
-3598 DDSLADQLLPL
+3598 DDLLADQLCPL

-3624 LYSDTFSYL
+3624 LYSDTFSYF
-3633 CDMELDLIGTGY
+3633 CDMDLDLSGTGY

-3650 VEKYYGVCALD
+3650 IEKYYGVCALD
-3661 ICRLLPEKVRPKAM
+3661 ICHLLPEKVRPKAM

-3682 PDDECETVEHS
+3682 PDDECKTVEHT
-3693 DLMQSMEVAL
+3693 DLVQSMEVAL

-3713 KACTINLNRSADAEL
+3713 KACTINLNWSADAEL
-3728 ESLVQTFIESLT
+3728 ESLVHNFIESLT
-3740 IQTKRNMKTQ
+3740 IKIKQNMKTQ
-3750 VILRES
+3750 IILRES
-3756 DQKIGH
+3756 GKKIGQ
-3762 TNSKFYFESCDVPRI
+3762 TSSKFYFESCDVPRI

-3803 LSNKYQ
+3803 LRNQYQ
-3809 FVYSPN
+3809 LVYSTS
-3815 IKKLTD
+3815 IKKLSD
-3821 FIKKYLKA
+3821 FIKNYLKA
-3829 KPSRKAVLLQRHNII
+3829 KPSRKAVLLQRHHII

-3858 GTIPEIYHHRL
+3858 ETIPEIYHHRL

-3881 YVGYEDSQ
+3881 YVGYEGSQ

-3897 VHLIISDNNDPN
+3897 VHLVLSDNNNPN
-3909 NQLAKQ
+3909 NQLAKK

-3921 TKLDEEGNI
+3921 TKLDEEGKI
-3930 VSILDLY
+3930 VSILNLY
-3937 KIVYAVSTNN
+3937 KIVYATSTSN
-3947 SGDSEERSLVPHD
+3947 SGDAEERSLVLHV
-3960 GMFEAR
+3960 GMFEAM

-3971 LSEIKVRLLK
+3971 LSEIKARLLK
-3981 NLKEIWKLNLE
+3981 NLKEIWNLDLE
-3992 LRNKALRR
+3992 LRNRAVRR

-4005 HPDKNLKDPEKAQE
+4005 HPDKNLKNLEKAQE

-4025 LEIDRLEEAN
+4025 REINRLEEAN
-4035 NTSQGSYDEDA
+4035 NTSQGSHDEA
-4046 NSDLESDNLSPGT
+4046 GI
-4059 VNTRGNFYRWDRMAS
+4059 VNTQGKFYRWDRMAS
-4074 CHRDAEREEAAN
+4074 CHRDAEQEEAAN
-4086 NNIPPFEEP
+4086 MNIPSFEGP
-4095 VIQPRPEEGRRWV
+4095 VIKPRPEEGRRWV

-4122 DRASDT
+4122 DWVSDT
-4128 NGYGHVCFMAHQVVE
+4128 NGYGYVCFMAHQVAE

-4154 GMDNRGLVDHN
+4154 GMDDRGLRDHK

-4173 VTVAPDETVD
+4173 VTVVPVETVD
-4183 LIQKSIPLE
+4183 LIQSSIPLE

-4200 PNRWSGYRDTPADH
+4200 PNCWSGYRDTPADH
-4214 YTADHADIAR
+4214 YTEHHADVAR